1 MYFYAARARK
11 DFHNIFTKYN
21 PRHSVILMMKFY
33 LLVSFLFIATI
44 GYAQDISS
52 NYREKKVAL
61 QDTVVLDS
69 VSINPKRF
77 AVLDKDGNSPSPF
90 SYRIDFKK
98 GIIIFSE
105 ELQQQQ
111 DSLTIQYLR
120 YPDFLTRDYF
130 ALDPKIIV
138 ENTGSI
144 DKLYSLQESTNQST
158 FTPFDGLNTS
168 GSISRGVTIGNN
180 QNAVVNSELDLQITG
195 KLSDKVSIR
204 ASIQDANIPAQEG
217 GYSQSLNEFD
227 QIFIE
232 LYGENWN
239 IRAGDIDLQNNNSY
253 FGRFTKKVQGIS
265 LGGTF
270 NNDDGSKISAFAS
283 GALVRGV
290 FSKSEFVGQEGNQG
304 PYKLVGPNGELY
316 ILVVSGSERVY
327 VNGLLLKRGENED
340 YVIDYNAG
348 EIKFNPTYP
357 INSNMR
363 ITVEYQYTDRS
374 YTRFIGYGGGNYT
387 SENLDLGVYVY
398 SENDAKNQP
407 LQQNLSEEQVD
418 ILQAAGDDRDMMNA
432 PSAVPDTYSE
442 NKILYKKGIVNGTE
456 VFVFSNNPEDELFS
470 VRFSLVGNN
479 NGDYVISDNNAI
491 SRIFEYVAPINGIR
505 QGNYEPII
513 RLNAPVKI
521 QVGGLNGSFHPS
533 EKTRI
538 DFEVAGSKNDL
549 NLFSDIDDN
558 NNDGFAGRLAFKQ
571 RVLTTADTLKVEAF
585 GSLDF
590 VQRDF
595 RTVERLYNIEFNRD
609 WNLVN
614 PMGNQS
620 FVISGV
626 EVSHPKL
633 GGGRYEFQNLNY
645 TENFNGTRHVIASE
659 LRLKKLKLLTYG
671 SYLNSKAD
679 SISSKFFRFNNTTT
693 YSFEKSWVGGKVAL
707 EDNQIKDVYRD
718 SISPISQK
726 FSAFEVFSGVGDST
740 KVFVEVGYQFRVND
754 SVRNNALQKVN
765 SSNTYYLK
773 SRLINTENTQLSAFA
788 NYRTLKYEPFSNDA
802 TDTINPP
809 STNIFRETE
818 RSLNSRILYN
828 QALFDGGVRWN
839 TTLESNNG
847 VIPQQEFTYIKTDAG
862 QGVYTWIDYNNN
874 GIQELEEFEVAQFQD
889 QAEYIRV
896 LLPNQVFL
904 KIRENKFSQIL
915 TLNPQNWANKEGFKK
930 VLSHFYNQTSYVL
943 DRKVKRKN
951 DGFNINPFE
960 DGGDDQLGLTLNFRN
975 ALFFNRGKQHL
986 TTSYTFIST
995 SSDNLLATGLQ
1006 RSELKSHQLN
1016 FNHKFWES
1024 WLLNLKGATGS
1035 NESLSENFV
1044 NRNYRLDSYELNP
1057 KISYLLNQ
1065 QTRFDVFYEFA
1076 NQDNQLG
1083 DMEKLNQQTLGFSF
1097 AYTNAEKVSINGE
1110 FSYIDNQFEGS
1121 AFSPVAYQMLEG
1133 LQPGTN
1139 FTWRLLFQKRI
1150 TKYLDANLSYFGRKS
1165 ETTKTVHTGSI
1176 QLRAYF

>member
-1 MYFYAARARK
+1 MGIKFNYQVLLLNQKIPAGAGK
-11 DFHNIFTKYN
+11 T
-21 PRHSVILMMKFY
+21 MKFY
-33 LLVSFLFIATI
+33 LLISFLFVAAI
-44 GYAQDISS
+44 GHAQDISS
-52 NYREKKVAL
+52 NYREKKVKVK
-61 QDTVVLDS
+61 DTVVLDS
-69 VSINPKRF
+69 VSINSKRF
-77 AVLDKDGNSPSPF
+77 AILDKDGNSPDPF

-144 DKLYSLQESTNQST
+144 DKLYSLQESNAQNT

-168 GSISRGVTIGNN
+168 GSISRGITIGNN

-204 ASIQDANIPAQEG
+204 ASIQDANIPTQEG

-232 LYGENWN
+232 LFGDNWN
-239 IRAGDIDLQNNNSY
+239 IRAGDIDLQNSTSY

-265 LGGTF
+265 LGGVF
-270 NNDDGSKISAFAS
+270 NNEDGSKISAFAS

-290 FSKSEFVGQEGNQG
+290 FAKSEFIGQEGNQG

-327 VNGLLLKRGENED
+327 VNGLLLQRGENED

-357 INSNMR
+357 ITSNMR
-363 ITVEYQYTDRS
+363 IVVEYQYTDRS

-407 LQQNLSEEQVD
+407 LQQNLSEEQVS
-418 ILQAAGDDRDMMNA
+418 ILQAAGDDMDLMTA

-442 NKILYKKGIVNGTE
+442 NKILYRKEIFNGQE
-456 VFVFSNNPEDELFS
+456 IFVFSSNPDDELFS
-470 VRFSLVGNN
+470 VRFTLVGENM
-479 NGDYVISDNNAI
+479 GDYVISDASAI
-491 SRIFEYVAPINGIR
+491 SRIYEYVPPINGVQ
-505 QGNYEPII
+505 QGNYAPVI
-513 RLNAPVKI
+513 RLNAPVKL

-533 EKTRI
+533 EKTRV

-558 NNDGFAGRLAFKQ
+558 NNEGFAGRLAVKQ
-571 RVLTTADTLKVEAF
+571 RILTTADTLRVDAF

-595 RTVERLYNIEFNRD
+595 RTIERLYNIEFNRD
-609 WNLVN
+609 WNLIN

-620 FVISGV
+620 FLISGV
-626 EVSHPKL
+626 EVSHPKI

-645 TENFNGTRHVIASE
+645 SENFNGTRHVIASALKVKK
-659 LRLKKLKLLTYG
+659 LRLFTYG
-671 SYLNSKAD
+671 SYLDSKAD
-679 SISSKFFRFNNTTT
+679 SISSKFLRLNNTTT
-693 YSFEKSWVGGKVAL
+693 YSFEKSWVGAKVAL
-707 EDNQIKDVYRD
+707 EDNRIKDTDRD

-726 FSAFEVFSGVGDST
+726 FSAFEVFSGIGDST
-740 KVFVEVGYQFRVND
+740 NVYVEAGYQFRVND
-754 SVRNNALQKVN
+754 SVRNNLLQKVN

-788 NYRTLKYEPFSNDA
+788 NYRTLKYETFPKPDPG
-802 TDTINPP
+802 TDDLGIVTYDYK
-809 STNIFRETE
+809 ETE

-828 QALFDGGVRWN
+828 QALLEGGIRWN
-839 TTLESNNG
+839 TALESNNG
-847 VIPQQEFTYIKTDAG
+847 VIPQQEFTYIKTDPG
-862 QGVYTWIDYNNN
+862 QGVYTWNDYNNN
-874 GIQELEEFEVAQFQD
+874 DVQELEEFEVAQFQD
-889 QAEYIRV
+889 EAEYVRI
-896 LLPNQVFL
+896 LLPNQVFI
-904 KIRENKFSQIL
+904 KIRQNKFSQIL
-915 TLNPQNWANKEGFKK
+915 TLNPQNWSNKEGFRKL
-930 VLSHFYNQTSYVL
+930 LSHFYNQTSYVL

-951 DGFNINPFE
+951 DGFNINPFD
-960 DGGDDQLGLTLNFRN
+960 DGGNDQFGLTLNFRN
-975 ALFFNRGKQHL
+975 ALFFNRGKQHF

-995 SSDNLLATGLQ
+995 SSDNLLAIGLQ
-1006 RSELKSHQLN
+1006 RNELKSHQLN

-1035 NESLSENFV
+1035 NESLSENFE
-1044 NRNYRLDSYELNP
+1044 NRNYRLDSYEASP

-1083 DMEKLNQQTLGFSF
+1083 AMEKLDQQTVGFSF
-1097 AYTNAEKVSINGE
+1097 AYTNAEKISINGE
-1110 FSYIDNQFEGS
+1110 FNYIDNQFEGS

-1165 ETTKTVHTGSI
+1165 ETTKTVHTGTV